1 MGGEKTRPMWWQT
14 LPTMLVLATI
24 GSVSDG
30 ALCPARCRCNDEALS
45 ASCGSAALEVV
56 PIQLNPEVRHIDLSN
71 NKITHVLFTLS
82 FYNYLITLDLSSNK
96 IKTLGS
102 SNFESQRNLKHL
114 NLSRNEIEKI
124 SKDSLKGLRAV
135 TTLDLT
141 YNRLE
146 ELSWETFRE
155 LHSLQILK
163 LSENRLVYLEEGIF
177 KSSKHLQELLLDHNL
192 FLELPTAA
200 LADALNLQYLSLSS
214 NLIKSVKEGKMP
226 ALPELRTLLLDR
238 NVIDDIHQSALS
250 GLLALDHLDLSDNKF
265 VVIPTASLAKLSNIT
280 KLKLSGNFIG
290 TVPPVAFRGLFHLR
304 FLRLDRQELLQRI
317 DTRAFVDNINL
328 ERVWLDNN
336 IAVDRLPTR
345 LFHGN
350 PHVTYLSVR
359 NNRLTNIEVTHFPL
373 DQLRVL
379 KLAGNPLDCNCSL
392 SWLWHLIQE
401 QKLKR
406 SVDVTNTTTEE
417 EEGTSPGELI
427 VDLEDI
433 RCAGPEPLTD
443 VLLADAT
450 ESQVDCSVSWIAAV
464 SATLTA
470 LFIVVIVGG
479 LLYWGPIKR
488 ARAKEKELSA
498 VESRCRNKTG
508 GACSNGRSEP
518 FENART
524 DKCMIAPP
532 LIHHDYRTLPSWD
545 PYSADCAAGMNIYEH
560 LDLNSKTRPHI
571 VYV

>member
-24 GSVSDG
+24 GSASDG
-30 ALCPARCRCNDEALS
+30 ALCPARCRCNDETLS

-56 PIQLNPEVRHIDLSN
+56 PIQLNPEVRHIDLSS
-71 NKITHVLFTLS
+71 NKITHVHFTFN
-82 FYNYLITLDLSSNK
+82 FYDNLITLDLSSNK

-102 SNFESQRNLKHL
+102 TNFESQRNLKHL

-124 SKDSLKGLRAV
+124 FKDSLKGLRAV
-135 TTLDLT
+135 TTLDLS

-146 ELSWETFRE
+146 ELNWETFRE

-163 LSENRLVYLEEGIF
+163 LSENRLVYLEEGLF
-177 KSSKHLQELLLDHNL
+177 K
-192 FLELPTAA
+192 
-200 LADALNLQYLSLSS
+200 
-214 NLIKSVKEGKMP
+214 
-226 ALPELRTLLLDR
+226 
-238 NVIDDIHQSALS
+238 
-250 GLLALDHLDLSDNKF
+250 
-265 VVIPTASLAKLSNIT
+265 
-280 KLKLSGNFIG
+280 
-290 TVPPVAFRGLFHLR
+290 
-304 FLRLDRQELLQRI
+304 LDRQELLQRI

-328 ERVWLDNN
+328 EKVWLDDN

-350 PHVTYLSVR
+350 PRVTYLSVR

-379 KLAGNPLDCNCSL
+379 KLAGNPLQCNCSL

-406 SVDVTNTTTEE
+406 LGEITNVTADDD
-417 EEGTSPGELI
+417 GSGDLV

-443 VLLADAT
+443 VLLVDAT
-450 ESQVDCSVSWIAAV
+450 ESQVDCSGSWIAAV

-479 LLYWGPIKR
+479 LLYWGPIRR

-498 VESRCRNKTG
+498 VESRCRNKTS

-518 FENART
+518 FENIRT

-545 PYSADCAAGMNIYEH
+545 PYSADCASTMNIYEH
-560 LDLNSKTRPHI
+560 LDLNNKTRPHI